1 MTRRLAAALPDCRAV
16 GRPRRPA
23 HAPGPATTRARHLTD
38 HLHPGERHANPT
50 SHPDR
55 YDHHIGGQRVAPS
68 DGAYFTSINP
78 ATGQVLYAAAR
89 GNAADVARAVDAAR
103 AAFDDPR
110 WRDLSQTRRG
120 HLLRRLGDLV
130 AEHADELARMET
142 LDNGKLL
149 REMRAQMA
157 ALPEYYH
164 YYAGLA
170 DKIQGDVIPTSD
182 RRVLNYTTREPLGV
196 VGAITPWNS
205 PLTLTTSKLAPALC
219 AGNTIV
225 IKPSEYTSATVLR
238 LAELADEAG
247 FPPGAVNVVTGF
259 GAEAGQALVDHPKL
273 AKISFTGSTGH
284 RLADRREHGV
294 ALHRLDP
301 GAGRQVAQHRLRRRE
316 RRQRGDGRGGGHLR
330 RGRAR
335 PASPGAGSSPTSR
348 STTSCWSGSS
358 PGPAAS
364 RSATRCTD
372 ATELGPLAFPDQRD
386 KVAGYVQLGVR
397 EGATVLTGGRA
408 SDGGLGGY
416 FYEPTVLTD
425 VDNSMR
431 VVREEIFGPV
441 AAIMPFE
448 TEDEVARLANDTEYG
463 LAAGIWTTNLS
474 RAHRLAALLEAGTIW
489 INTYRA
495 MSPMSPA
502 PGLQEQRRGRRARH
516 RRPSRSTPGSRACG
530 STPARSR
537 WPIPSSCGAE
547 HALQS
552 MSPSPPAGHPNRSAP
567 DP

>member
-1 MTRRLAAALPDCRAV
+1 MSDLP
-16 GRPRRPA
+16 
-23 HAPGPATTRARHLTD
+23 
-38 HLHPGERHANPT
+38 
-50 SHPDR
+50 R
-55 YDHHIGGQRVAPS
+55 YDHHIGGEWVAPS
-68 DGAYFTSINP
+68 SGEYFESTNP
-78 ATGQVLYAAAR
+78 ATCTPLYSAAR
-89 GNAADVARAVDAAR
+89 GDSADVDRAVRAAR
-103 AAFDDPR
+103 ATFEDPR

-120 HLLRRLGDLV
+120 HLLRRLGDLIG
-130 AEHADELARMET
+130 EHADELARMET
-142 LDNGKLL
+142 EDNGKLL
-149 REMRAQMA
+149 REMRAQLA
-157 ALPEYYH
+157 TLPEYYF

-273 AKISFTGSTGH
+273 AKISFTGSTGTGS
-284 RLADRREHGV
+284 RIAASTASRFIGSTLELGGKSPNIIFDDANVANAAMGV
-294 ALHRLDP
+294 V
-301 GAGRQVAQHRLRRRE
+301 AGIFAAAGQTCIAGSRVFAHKSIYDELLE
-316 RRQRGDGRGGGHLR
+316 RVVT
-330 RGRAR
+330 RAR
-335 PASPGAGSSPTSR
+335 SITVGDPLQ
-348 STTSCWSGSS
+348 
-358 PGPAAS
+358 
-364 RSATRCTD
+364 D

-386 KVAGYVQLGVR
+386 KVAGYVELGIR

-463 LAAGIWTTNLS
+463 LAAGVWTSNLS
-474 RAHRLAALLEAGTIW
+474 RAHRFADLLEAGTIW

-495 MSPMSPA
+495 MSPMSPRQ
-502 PGLQEQRRGRRARH
+502 GFKNSGVGVEHGQETIKEYTRLKSVWVNTSEEPVAD
-516 RRPSRSTPGSRACG
+516 PFIMRS
-530 STPARSR
+530 
-537 WPIPSSCGAE
+537 
-547 HALQS
+547 
-552 MSPSPPAGHPNRSAP
+552 
-567 DP
+567 